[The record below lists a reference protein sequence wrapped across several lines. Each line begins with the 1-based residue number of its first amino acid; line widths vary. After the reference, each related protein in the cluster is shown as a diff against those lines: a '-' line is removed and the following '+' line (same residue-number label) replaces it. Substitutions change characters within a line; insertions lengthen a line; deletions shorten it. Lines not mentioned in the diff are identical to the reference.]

1 MRIARI
7 LTRLN
12 LGGPAR
18 QVLESDRRLQ
28 ERGHEIRVFC
38 GSPEE
43 GEGDLSALLEAQGI
57 SVQRVP
63 GLTRAIRP
71 WQDFQ
76 VTRFLRSELQAWD
89 PDIVHTH
96 ASKAGWVGRIA
107 ARGLRA
113 RVLHTFHGHVFDG
126 HFSAAKTALL
136 VFIEKLLAR
145 RTDQIVAVSQ
155 GTRRELT
162 ALGIAPES
170 QIHVLYGGADVKGL
184 EGASRGQA
192 KLREALGLG
201 QDALLIGVLGRLA
214 PIKRT
219 PCALEAFEIAR
230 RELPGAYLV
239 FIGDGP
245 DRLRL
250 EQDLEKCAPE
260 LKACVFLA
268 GPWGNMAHMLPDLD
282 ILLSASHHEGL
293 PISMV
298 EAGACCVPSVA
309 TPVGGVD
316 EFVIPGRTGIIGSS
330 VGALAEGLVALGSDG
345 DLRGVLGKGAQALAM
360 EQHEGGA
367 FADRLEALY
376 VELLERTP

>member
-28 ERGHEIRVFC
+28 GRGHEVRVFC

-43 GEGDLSALLEAQGI
+43 GEGDLSAALEAQGVR
-57 SVQRVP
+57 VQRVP

-71 WQDFQ
+71 WQDMQ
-76 VTRFLRSELQAWD
+76 VIRFLRRELRAWD

-107 ARGLRA
+107 ARRLRA

-126 HFSAAKTALL
+126 HFSSTKTTLL
-136 VFIEKLLAR
+136 VLIERFLAR

-155 GTRRELT
+155 GTRRELA
-162 ALGIAPES
+162 ALGVAPES
-170 QIHVLYGGADVKGL
+170 RIHLLYGGADVTGL
-184 EGASRGQA
+184 ARATREQA
-192 KLREALGLG
+192 KLRGALGLG

-214 PIKRT
+214 SIKRT
-219 PCALEAFEIAR
+219 PCALKAFEIAR
-230 RELPGAYLV
+230 RALPGAHLV
-239 FIGDGP
+239 FVGDGP

-309 TPVGGVD
+309 TPVGGVR
-316 EFVIPGRTGIIGSS
+316 EFVIPGRTGFIGDS
-330 VGALAEGLVALGSDG
+330 VDTLAQGLVALGSHA
-345 DLRGVLGKGAQALAM
+345 DLRCALGKGAQALAL
-360 EQHEGGA
+360 EQHGGEA

-376 VELLERTP
+376 LELLERTP

>member
-28 ERGHEIRVFC
+28 ERGHEIRVYC
-38 GSPEE
+38 GSPED
-43 GEGDLSALLEAQGI
+43 GEGDLSSILQGQGVT
-57 SVQRVP
+57 VQRVP
-63 GLTRAIRP
+63 GLQRAIRP
-71 WQDFQ
+71 LQDFQ
-76 VTRFLRSELQAWD
+76 ASRFLRRALRDWA

-96 ASKAGWVGRIA
+96 ASKAGWVGRLA
-107 ARGLRA
+107 ARGLGA

-126 HFSAAKTALL
+126 HFSPAKTARLRR
-136 VFIEKLLAR
+136 IERFLAG
-145 RTDQIVAVSQ
+145 RTDQIVTVSQ
-155 GTRRELT
+155 ASRREL
-162 ALGIAPES
+162 AGLGVAPES
-170 QIHVLYGGADVKGL
+170 RIQVLYGGADVAGL
-184 EGASRGQA
+184 ALATREQA
-192 KLREALGLG
+192 GLRESLGLG

-219 PCALEAFEIAR
+219 RRALEAFLIAR
-230 RELPGAYLV
+230 RDLPTAHLV

-260 LKACVFLA
+260 LKACVFLG

-282 ILLSASHHEGL
+282 LLLSASHHEGL

-298 EAGACCVPSVA
+298 EAGACRVPSVA
-309 TPVGGVD
+309 TPVGGVG
-316 EFVIPGRTGIIGSS
+316 EFVIPGQTGFIGES
-330 VGALAEGLVALGSDG
+330 VEALAEGLVALGSDA
-345 DLRGVLGKGAQALAM
+345 DLRRELGQGAQDLAW
-360 EQHEGGA
+360 EQHEGAA

-376 VELLERTP
+376 GELLERTP

>member
-18 QVLESDRRLQ
+18 QVLESDPRLQ
-28 ERGHEIRVFC
+28 ERGHEMRVFC

-43 GEGDLSALLEAQGI
+43 GEGDLSPLLEAQGI
-57 SVQRVP
+57 SVQRVA
-63 GLTRAIRP
+63 GLTRAIHP
-71 WQDFQ
+71 WQDLQ
-76 VTRFLRSELQAWD
+76 VTRFLRSELQAWG

-113 RVLHTFHGHVFDG
+113 RMLHTFHGHVFDG
-126 HFSAAKTALL
+126 HFSPPKTALL
-136 VFIEKLLAR
+136 VFIERLLAR
-145 RTDQIVAVSQ
+145 RTDQIVAVSH
-155 GTRRELT
+155 GTRRELV
-162 ALGIAPES
+162 ALGVAPES
-170 QIHVLYGGADVKGL
+170 RIHMLYGGADVTGL
-184 EGASRGQA
+184 AGATSVQA
-192 KLREALGLG
+192 KLRGALGLG

-214 PIKRT
+214 PIKCT
-219 PCALEAFEIAR
+219 PCALRAFEIAR
-230 RELPGAYLV
+230 RELPGAFLV

-260 LKACVFLA
+260 LKACVFLV

-309 TPVGGVD
+309 TPVGGVR
-316 EFVIPGRTGIIGSS
+316 EFVIPGQTGFIGDS
-330 VGALAEGLVALGSDG
+330 VETLAEGLVALGSDG
-345 DLRGVLGKGAQALAM
+345 DLRRALGKGAQALAL
-360 EQHEGGA
+360 EQHGGEA
-367 FADRLEALY
+367 FADRLEMLY
-376 VELLERTP
+376 MELLERTP